1 MRAGEVRAIHSN
13 GRPWH
18 GRIITFRLC
27 RFTSSTSSLFS
38 TAEVTN
44 NLDVGVF
51 GWSMFWGARTLHSY
65 RGQVVGYVCRRCIS
79 STPQEEN
86 VLLRASAL
94 RYIREVVY
102 NEWTRT
108 ATVDDPRRPCLS
120 HAILW
125 IGRLL
130 YSFFL
135 SQSHCL
141 SIRLLCYVIVKMSN
155 DGLDF
160 FRYLIELKIPIF
172 NSKIANLCLKNLHR
186 DVKTKQC
193 QLVIVSCVK
202 SITVGGTALFE
213 VLSTLFF
220 CKSTKNYKKQ
230 QQQTCVF
237 DYTSVKIMTVFIRSL
252 VVLKWHFKFV
262 WF

>member
-79 STPQEEN
+79 STPPEEN

-94 RYIREVVY
+94 RYIREVES

-120 HAILW
+120 HALLW

-130 YSFFL
+130 YSFFFVSRTVYL
-135 SQSHCL
+135 SVYAATSSWKCLTMASIFLGTQLNWEYLFSISKKCFKKILTEKSL
-141 SIRLLCYVIVKMSN
+141 SIR
-155 DGLDF
+155 
-160 FRYLIELKIPIF
+160 
-172 NSKIANLCLKNLHR
+172 
-186 DVKTKQC
+186 
-193 QLVIVSCVK
+193 
-202 SITVGGTALFE
+202 
-213 VLSTLFF
+213 
-220 CKSTKNYKKQ
+220 
-230 QQQTCVF
+230 
-237 DYTSVKIMTVFIRSL
+237 
-252 VVLKWHFKFV
+252 
-262 WF
+262 